1 MKGAGT
7 GKGKRR
13 DGLVEY
19 LIVGV
24 ERLTFRVQAH
34 EVGSQATML
43 WARDHS
49 RTLARVVKNGVWL
62 ERGWSVVG
70 ERARVVRERQFAP
83 MPGAQGVAWL
93 RWAWL
98 MACRR

>member
-1 MKGAGT
+1 M
-7 GKGKRR
+7 
-13 DGLVEY
+13 EY

-24 ERLTFRVQAH
+24 ERLTFRVQVH

-62 ERGWSVVG
+62 ERRWSVVG
-70 ERARVVRERQFAP
+70 ERLEWLERGGLLRCQERKGLHGFGG
-83 MPGAQGVAWL
+83 PG
-93 RWAWL
+93 
-98 MACRR
+98 